1 MVRSANVISASANAD
16 VITGPLRTGGLK
28 VVAGAGGIAVNL
40 RKGVVGGAI
49 LHTVTLAANAQLFEE
64 LELRVPAAGVY
75 VEISAGSGTV
85 YLQSE

>member
-16 VITGPLRTGGLK
+16 VITGPLRLCGVKT
-28 VVAGAGGIAVNL
+28 VAGAGGITVNL

-64 LELRVPAAGVY
+64 LELRVPAVGIY
-75 VEISAGSGTV
+75 VEISAGGGTV
-85 YLQSE
+85 YVQSE